1 MVKDAVRQ
9 LIRQRIEDGLR
20 PRDRT
25 ASWHGSGFGQI
36 CDGCGLPIKICRVDH
51 VIPAGMGGKSTLDNA
66 RILGPCCWPEIDAK
80 ANRLVKYAAKPEEIR
95 LGVKRHKRQ
104 FIKSRGF
111 PPRAPKPSPCAPT
124 SKTLPRRGI

>member
-1 MVKDAVRQ
+1 MTRPNDFPRKVKVAAVKRAT
-9 LIRQRIEDGLR
+9 RDGVMYCE
-20 PRDRT
+20 
-25 ASWHGSGFGQI
+25 G
-36 CDGCGLPIKICRVDH
+36 DGCGLPIKICRVDH

-80 ANRLVKYAAKPEEIR
+80 ANRLVKYAAKLEEIR